1 MKNIGEV
8 KNIVEIQN
16 IRGYIDGN
24 GTAHINLEDAARG
37 LGFVQTRWNT
47 HKKKT
52 MTDIRWNRIK
62 QYCLEI
68 GHPLVDDGKKNAF
81 IPENMFYKLCM
92 KANNDVARK
101 FQDLVCD
108 EILPQIRKTGGYIP
122 VDNESS
128 EEDIMAK
135 ALVIAQ
141 RTIASKKQM
150 ISQLESRIKNDA
162 GRVAFAESVEEK
174 ADCILVRE
182 FAKIVTGAGI
192 DIGEKRLYN
201 WFREKGFILRDGREP
216 SQKSVD
222 KGLFKVYERILQTV
236 KGEIVTQ
243 TTKITGKGQIYF
255 LDLLKK
261 EFLK

>member
-1 MKNIGEV
+1 MQKT
-8 KNIVEIQN
+8 
-16 IRGYIDGN
+16 GN
-24 GTAHINLEDAARG
+24 INLEDAARG
-37 LGFVQTRWNT
+37 LGITRSKWNNT
-47 HKKKT
+47 TKQAT
-52 MTDIRWNRIK
+52 SIIRWDRIR
-62 QYCLEI
+62 QYCSEL
-68 GHPLVDDGKKNAF
+68 GCPLVGTRNQNTF
-81 IPENMFYKLCM
+81 IPENIFYKLCM
-92 KANNDVARK
+92 KANNDAARK

-122 VDNESS
+122 VDDESS

-150 ISQLESRIKNDA
+150 ISQLENKIKNDA

-201 WFREKGFILRDGREP
+201 WFREKSFILRDGREP

>member
-1 MKNIGEV
+1 MVRWDRV
-8 KNIVEIQN
+8 K
-16 IRGYIDGN
+16 
-24 GTAHINLEDAARG
+24 
-37 LGFVQTRWNT
+37 
-47 HKKKT
+47 K
-52 MTDIRWNRIK
+52 
-62 QYCLEI
+62 YCIEI
-68 GHPLVDDGKKNAF
+68 GYPQVGNRNQNTF
-81 IPENMFYKLCM
+81 IPENVFYKLCM

-122 VDNESS
+122 VRNKDTD
-128 EEDIMAK
+128 EDIMAR

-141 RTIASKKQM
+141 KTISSSKQK
-150 ISQLESRIKNDA
+150 ISQLENRIKNDA

-174 ADCILVRE
+174 SDSILVRE
-182 FAKIVTGAGI
+182 FAKIAAGSGI
-192 DIGEKRLYN
+192 NIGEKRLYN

-222 KGLFKVYERILQTV
+222 RGLFKVYEKVLQTV

-255 LDLLKK
+255 LELLKK
-261 EFLK
+261 EFAN